1 MADSSSTSSEAKNP
15 NILDGKFFKVIA
27 EEDKHVK
34 AICQSCQKT
43 ISGSRSATSNFRTHL
58 KRIHPLVLVEYDE
71 HVRRDPNQKKRQ
83 CTAGPEPALKQTRL
97 VLATVPSAPVVTQT
111 KFDSLLTDLIVKGML
126 PLTFVEQ
133 PEFVA
138 FVKGTCPATINV
150 MSRRT
155 LGRRVDSD
163 YDAHLERVRA
173 ALKMPLYVCLTA
185 DVWSTSTKSY
195 LGVTA
200 HWISEATLERQSA
213 ALACRRFAGTH
224 SYDRVAELLSDVC
237 TDYCLPT
244 GKITGTV
251 TDNATNFVK
260 AFKEFGVTAFEE
272 ACAADSEDFELV
284 TFEEI
289 EPPGPLLSQHLRCA
303 CHTLSLIATAD
314 VKKAISAN
322 HALNRLHS
330 SVMSKC
336 SKYWGASGRPKSAEV
351 VTSILGKQL
360 PAPCITRWNSLHHA
374 LDVLTQNK
382 EKLQDLSNELQLP
395 SLKSSEIEFIEEY
408 CTILKPIAT
417 GR

>member
-1 MADSSSTSSEAKNP
+1 
-15 NILDGKFFKVIA
+15 
-27 EEDKHVK
+27 
-34 AICQSCQKT
+34 
-43 ISGSRSATSNFRTHL
+43 
-58 KRIHPLVLVEYDE
+58 
-71 HVRRDPNQKKRQ
+71 
-83 CTAGPEPALKQTRL
+83 
-97 VLATVPSAPVVTQT
+97 
-111 KFDSLLTDLIVKGML
+111 ML

-138 FVKGTCPATINV
+138 FVKG
-150 MSRRT
+150 
-155 LGRRVDSD
+155 
-163 YDAHLERVRA
+163 
-173 ALKMPLYVCLTA
+173 
-185 DVWSTSTKSY
+185 
-195 LGVTA
+195 
-200 HWISEATLERQSA
+200 
-213 ALACRRFAGTH
+213 
-224 SYDRVAELLSDVC
+224 
-237 TDYCLPT
+237 
-244 GKITGTV
+244 KITGRV

-417 GR
+417 GAAQSVGDAGRDPGVTLTDTTPAPSASPGTCWACKVVPDHFEGQNRVEHGRNLLGSAPAGRQSP

>member
-1 MADSSSTSSEAKNP
+1 
-15 NILDGKFFKVIA
+15 
-27 EEDKHVK
+27 
-34 AICQSCQKT
+34 
-43 ISGSRSATSNFRTHL
+43 
-58 KRIHPLVLVEYDE
+58 
-71 HVRRDPNQKKRQ
+71 
-83 CTAGPEPALKQTRL
+83 
-97 VLATVPSAPVVTQT
+97 
-111 KFDSLLTDLIVKGML
+111 ML

-314 VKKAISAN
+314 VKKATSAN

-417 GR
+417 ALDRLQGSSNSGYYAELLPVLFTVRAKLEQVRENLQSPHTEKIAQAALDSLERRFQRWLCLGCAGSVYRVYWELCATTR

>member
-1 MADSSSTSSEAKNP
+1 MCCRYRQALRVESLDLLQP
-15 NILDGKFFKVIA
+15 NYIVPGFF
-27 EEDKHVK
+27 
-34 AICQSCQKT
+34 
-43 ISGSRSATSNFRTHL
+43 F
-58 KRIHPLVLVEYDE
+58 
-71 HVRRDPNQKKRQ
+71 
-83 CTAGPEPALKQTRL
+83 
-97 VLATVPSAPVVTQT
+97 
-111 KFDSLLTDLIVKGML
+111 LT
-126 PLTFVEQ
+126 
-133 PEFVA
+133 
-138 FVKGTCPATINV
+138 
-150 MSRRT
+150 
-155 LGRRVDSD
+155 
-163 YDAHLERVRA
+163 
-173 ALKMPLYVCLTA
+173 
-185 DVWSTSTKSY
+185 
-195 LGVTA
+195 
-200 HWISEATLERQSA
+200 
-213 ALACRRFAGTH
+213 
-224 SYDRVAELLSDVC
+224 
-237 TDYCLPT
+237 
-244 GKITGTV
+244 
-251 TDNATNFVK
+251 
-260 AFKEFGVTAFEE
+260 
-272 ACAADSEDFELV
+272 DSEDFELV

>member
-34 AICQSCQKT
+34 AIRQSCQKTISGSRSATSNFRTHLKAIRQSCQKT

-138 FVKGTCPATINV
+138 FVK
-150 MSRRT
+150 
-155 LGRRVDSD
+155 
-163 YDAHLERVRA
+163 
-173 ALKMPLYVCLTA
+173 
-185 DVWSTSTKSY
+185 
-195 LGVTA
+195 
-200 HWISEATLERQSA
+200 
-213 ALACRRFAGTH
+213 
-224 SYDRVAELLSDVC
+224 
-237 TDYCLPT
+237 
-244 GKITGTV
+244 
-251 TDNATNFVK
+251 
-260 AFKEFGVTAFEE
+260 
-272 ACAADSEDFELV
+272 DSEDFELV

-330 SVMSKC
+330 SVMSKF

-360 PAPCITRWNSLHHA
+360 PDPCITRWNSLHHA
-374 LDVLTQNK
+374 FDVLTQNK

-395 SLKSSEIEFIEEY
+395 SLKSLEIEFIEE
-408 CTILKPIAT
+408 
-417 GR
+417 